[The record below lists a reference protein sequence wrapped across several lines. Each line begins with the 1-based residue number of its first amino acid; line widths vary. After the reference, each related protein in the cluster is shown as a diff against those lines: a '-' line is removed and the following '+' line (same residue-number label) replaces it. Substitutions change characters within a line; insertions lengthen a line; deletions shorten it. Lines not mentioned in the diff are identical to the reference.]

1 MKKLFSLLLTLLLI
15 SSCEDSIEVTT
26 TTNINES
33 ASVTILETNG
43 TAINF
48 NEVIEGDLNQ
58 LVSNFNSIND
68 ITIDSLTYTFANVTG
83 NENAVITSATLEINA
98 TTVAVI
104 SNINIAQEALNG
116 SVFEITDTAVLDQL
130 ETIFLNNS
138 SATIQLSG
146 MAISDEGDVNFDLEF
161 SMQLTAAL

>member
-1 MKKLFSLLLTLLLI
+1 MLTLLLI

-26 TTNINES
+26 TTNINEY

-68 ITIDSLTYTFANVTG
+68 ITIDSLSYTFANVTG
-83 NENAVITSATLEINA
+83 NENAVITSATIEINA

-138 SATIQLSG
+138 SVTIQLSG

-161 SMQLTAAL
+161 SMQLTAAF

>member
-1 MKKLFSLLLTLLLI
+1 MLTLLLI

-26 TTNINES
+26 TTNINET

-58 LVSNFNSIND
+58 LVSNFNSIDD
-68 ITIDSLTYTFANVTG
+68 ITIDSLSYTFANVTG
-83 NENAVITSATLEINA
+83 NENAVITSATIEINA

-138 SATIQLSG
+138 SVTIQLSG

-161 SMQLTAAL
+161 SMQLTAAF

>member
-1 MKKLFSLLLTLLLI
+1 MLTLLLI
-15 SSCEDSIEVTT
+15 SSCEDSIEFTT

-58 LVSNFNSIND
+58 VVSNFNSIND
-68 ITIDSLTYTFANVTG
+68 ITIDSLSYTFANVTG
-83 NENAVITSATLEINA
+83 NENAVITSATIEINA

-138 SATIQLSG
+138 SVTIQLSG

-161 SMQLTAAL
+161 SMQLTAAF

>member
-1 MKKLFSLLLTLLLI
+1 MKKLFPLLLTLLLI

-33 ASVTILETNG
+33 ASVTVLQTNG
-43 TAINF
+43 SAVSF
-48 NEVIEGDLNQ
+48 NEVIEGDLNL

-68 ITIDSLTYTFANVTG
+68 ITIDSLSYSFANAIG
-83 NENAVITSATLEINA
+83 NTNAIITSATLEINA

-104 SNINIAQEALNG
+104 SNINIAQEAANG
-116 SVFEITDTAVLDQL
+116 SVFQITDTAILDQL
-130 ETIFLNNS
+130 ETMFLNNS
-138 SATIQLSG
+138 SVSITLSG
-146 MAISDEGDVNFDLEF
+146 MAISDEGDVNFELEF

>member
-1 MKKLFSLLLTLLLI
+1 MKKLFPLLLTLLLI

-68 ITIDSLTYTFANVTG
+68 ITIDSLSYAFANVTG
-83 NENAVITSATLEINA
+83 NENAVITSVTIEINA

-138 SATIQLSG
+138 SVTIQLSG

-161 SMQLTAAL
+161 SMQLTAAF

>member
-1 MKKLFSLLLTLLLI
+1 MKKLFPLLLTLLLI

-68 ITIDSLTYTFANVTG
+68 ITIDSLSYTFANVTG
-83 NENAVITSATLEINA
+83 NENAVITSATIEINA
-98 TTVAVI
+98 TTVACV
-104 SNINIAQEALNG
+104 S
-116 SVFEITDTAVLDQL
+116 
-130 ETIFLNNS
+130 NS
-138 SATIQLSG
+138 SYFIHR
-146 MAISDEGDVNFDLEF
+146 NWRKN
-161 SMQLTAAL
+161 

>member
-1 MKKLFSLLLTLLLI
+1 MLTLLLI

-68 ITIDSLTYTFANVTG
+68 ITIDSLSYTFANVTG
-83 NENAVITSATLEINA
+83 NENAVITSATIEINA

-138 SATIQLSG
+138 SVTIQLTG
-146 MAISDEGDVNFDLEF
+146 MATSDEGDVNFDLEF
-161 SMQLTAAL
+161 SMQLTVAL

>member
-1 MKKLFSLLLTLLLI
+1 MLTLLLI

-26 TTNINES
+26 TTNIIES
-33 ASVTILETNG
+33 ASVTILETIV
-43 TAINF
+43 AALNF
-48 NEVIEGDLNQ
+48 SEVIEGDLNQ

-68 ITIDSLTYTFANVTG
+68 ITIDSLSYTFANVTG
-83 NENAVITSATLEINA
+83 NENAVITSATIEINA

-138 SATIQLSG
+138 SVTIQLSG

-161 SMQLTAAL
+161 SMQLTAAF

>member
-1 MKKLFSLLLTLLLI
+1 MKKLFPLLLTLLLI

-48 NEVIEGDLNQ
+48 NEVIEGDLTQ

-68 ITIDSLTYTFANVTG
+68 ITIDSLSYTFANVTG
-83 NENAVITSATLEINA
+83 NENAVITSATIEINA

-116 SVFEITDTAVLDQL
+116 SVFEITDTAVLAQL

-138 SATIQLSG
+138 SVTIQLSG

-161 SMQLTAAL
+161 SMQLTAAF

>member
-1 MKKLFSLLLTLLLI
+1 MKKLFPLLLTLLLI

-68 ITIDSLTYTFANVTG
+68 ITIDSLSYTFANVTG
-83 NENAVITSATLEINA
+83 NENAVITSATIEINA

-116 SVFEITDTAVLDQL
+116 SVFEITDTAVLAQL

-138 SATIQLSG
+138 SVTIQLSG

-161 SMQLTAAL
+161 SMQLTAAF

>member
-1 MKKLFSLLLTLLLI
+1 MKKLFPLLLTLLLI

-68 ITIDSLTYTFANVTG
+68 ITIDSLSYTFANVTG
-83 NENAVITSATLEINA
+83 NENAVITSATIEINA

-138 SATIQLSG
+138 SVTIQLSG
-146 MAISDEGDVNFDLEF
+146 MVISDEGDVNFDLEF
-161 SMQLTAAL
+161 SMQLTAAF

>member
-1 MKKLFSLLLTLLLI
+1 LLTLLLI

-68 ITIDSLTYTFANVTG
+68 ITIDSLSYTFANVTG
-83 NENAVITSATLEINA
+83 NENAVITSATIEINA

-138 SATIQLSG
+138 SVTIQLSG

-161 SMQLTAAL
+161 SMQLTAAF

>member
-1 MKKLFSLLLTLLLI
+1 LLTLLLI

-68 ITIDSLTYTFANVTG
+68 ITIDSLSYTFANVTG
-83 NENAVITSATLEINA
+83 NENAVITSATIEINA

-138 SATIQLSG
+138 SVTIQLSG

>member
-1 MKKLFSLLLTLLLI
+1 MKKLFPLLLTLLLI

-26 TTNINES
+26 TTNINET

-68 ITIDSLTYTFANVTG
+68 ITIDSLSYTFANVTG
-83 NENAVITSATLEINA
+83 NENAVITSATIEINA

-138 SATIQLSG
+138 SVTIQLSG

-161 SMQLTAAL
+161 SMQLTAAF

>member
-1 MKKLFSLLLTLLLI
+1 MKKLFPLLLTLLLI

-26 TTNINES
+26 TTNINET

-68 ITIDSLTYTFANVTG
+68 ITIDSLSYTFANVTG
-83 NENAVITSATLEINA
+83 NENAVITSATIEINA

-138 SATIQLSG
+138 SVTIQLSG

>member
-1 MKKLFSLLLTLLLI
+1 MKKLFPLLLTLLLI

-68 ITIDSLTYTFANVTG
+68 ITIDSLSYTFANVTG
-83 NENAVITSATLEINA
+83 NENAVITSATIEINA

-138 SATIQLSG
+138 SVTIQLSG

>member
-1 MKKLFSLLLTLLLI
+1 MKKLFPLLLTLLLI

-68 ITIDSLTYTFANVTG
+68 ITIDNLSYTFANVTG
-83 NENAVITSATLEINA
+83 NENAVITSATIEINA

-138 SATIQLSG
+138 SVTIQLSG

-161 SMQLTAAL
+161 SMQLTAAF

>member
-1 MKKLFSLLLTLLLI
+1 MKKLFPLLLTLLLI

-58 LVSNFNSIND
+58 LVSNFNSIDD
-68 ITIDSLTYTFANVTG
+68 ITIDSLSYTFANVTG
-83 NENAVITSATLEINA
+83 NENAVITSATIEINA

-116 SVFEITDTAVLDQL
+116 SVFEITDTAVLAQL

-138 SATIQLSG
+138 SVTIQLSG

-161 SMQLTAAL
+161 SMQLTAAF

>member
-1 MKKLFSLLLTLLLI
+1 MKKLFPLLLTLLLI
-15 SSCEDSIEVTT
+15 SSCEDSIEFTT

-58 LVSNFNSIND
+58 VVSNFNSIND
-68 ITIDSLTYTFANVTG
+68 ITIDSLSYTFANVTG
-83 NENAVITSATLEINA
+83 NENAVITSATIEINA

-116 SVFEITDTAVLDQL
+116 SVFEITDPTVLAQL

-138 SATIQLSG
+138 SVTIQLTG
-146 MAISDEGDVNFDLEF
+146 MATSDEGDVNFDLEF
-161 SMQLTAAL
+161 SMQLTVAL

>member
-1 MKKLFSLLLTLLLI
+1 MLTLLLI

-68 ITIDSLTYTFANVTG
+68 ITIDSLSYTFANVTG
-83 NENAVITSATLEINA
+83 NENAVITSATIEINA

-138 SATIQLSG
+138 SVTIQLSG

>member
-1 MKKLFSLLLTLLLI
+1 MLTLLLI

-68 ITIDSLTYTFANVTG
+68 ITIDSIKNHPTINKRPPKGVT
-83 NENAVITSATLEINA
+83 NQILFTEIP
-98 TTVAVI
+98 
-104 SNINIAQEALNG
+104 
-116 SVFEITDTAVLDQL
+116 
-130 ETIFLNNS
+130 
-138 SATIQLSG
+138 
-146 MAISDEGDVNFDLEF
+146 AI
-161 SMQLTAAL
+161 

>member
-1 MKKLFSLLLTLLLI
+1 MKKLFPLLVTLLLI

-26 TTNINES
+26 TTTINETVNV
-33 ASVTILETNG
+33 AILQTNG
-43 TAINF
+43 AALNF
-48 NEVIEGDLNQ
+48 SEVITEDLNQ
-58 LVSNFNSIND
+58 VVSNFNSIND
-68 ITIDSLTYTFANVTG
+68 ITIDSLSYTFANVTG
-83 NENAVITSATLEINA
+83 NENAVITSATIEINA

-138 SATIQLSG
+138 SVTIQLSG

>member
-1 MKKLFSLLLTLLLI
+1 MKKLFPLLLTLLLI

-68 ITIDSLTYTFANVTG
+68 ITIDSLSYTFANVTG
-83 NENAVITSATLEINA
+83 NENAVITSATIEINA

-138 SATIQLSG
+138 SVTIQLSG

-161 SMQLTAAL
+161 SMQLTAAF

>member
-1 MKKLFSLLLTLLLI
+1 MLTLLLI

-26 TTNINES
+26 TTNINET

-68 ITIDSLTYTFANVTG
+68 ITIDSLSYTFANVTG
-83 NENAVITSATLEINA
+83 NENAVITSATIEINA

-138 SATIQLSG
+138 SVTIQLSG

-161 SMQLTAAL
+161 SMQLTAAF

>member
-1 MKKLFSLLLTLLLI
+1 MKKLFPLLLTLLLI

-68 ITIDSLTYTFANVTG
+68 ITIDSLSYTFANVTG
-83 NENAVITSATLEINA
+83 NENAVITSATIEINA

-138 SATIQLSG
+138 SVTIQLTG

-161 SMQLTAAL
+161 SMQLTAAF

>member
-1 MKKLFSLLLTLLLI
+1 M
-15 SSCEDSIEVTT
+15 
-26 TTNINES
+26 
-33 ASVTILETNG
+33 
-43 TAINF
+43 
-48 NEVIEGDLNQ
+48 
-58 LVSNFNSIND
+58 
-68 ITIDSLTYTFANVTG
+68 
-83 NENAVITSATLEINA
+83 ITSATIEINA

-138 SATIQLSG
+138 SVTIQLSG

>member
-1 MKKLFSLLLTLLLI
+1 MLTLLLI

-68 ITIDSLTYTFANVTG
+68 ITIDSLSYTFANVTG
-83 NENAVITSATLEINA
+83 NENAVITSATIEINA

-116 SVFEITDTAVLDQL
+116 SVFEITDTAVLAQL

-138 SATIQLSG
+138 SVTIQLSG

>member
-1 MKKLFSLLLTLLLI
+1 MLTLLLI

-68 ITIDSLTYTFANVTG
+68 ITIDSLSYAFANVTG
-83 NENAVITSATLEINA
+83 NENAVITSVTIEINA

>member
-1 MKKLFSLLLTLLLI
+1 MLTLLLI

-33 ASVTILETNG
+33 SSVTILETNG

-68 ITIDSLTYTFANVTG
+68 ITIDSLSYTFANVTG
-83 NENAVITSATLEINA
+83 NENAVITSATIEINA

-138 SATIQLSG
+138 SVTIQLSG

-161 SMQLTAAL
+161 SMQLTAAF

>member
-1 MKKLFSLLLTLLLI
+1 MLTLLLI

-68 ITIDSLTYTFANVTG
+68 ITIDSLIYTFANVTG
-83 NENAVITSATLEINA
+83 NENAVITSATIEINA

-138 SATIQLSG
+138 SVTIQLSG

-161 SMQLTAAL
+161 SMQLTAAF

>member
-1 MKKLFSLLLTLLLI
+1 MKKLFPLLLTLLLI

-26 TTNINES
+26 TNNINES

-68 ITIDSLTYTFANVTG
+68 ITIDSLSYTFANVTG
-83 NENAVITSATLEINA
+83 NENAVITSATIEINA

-138 SATIQLSG
+138 SVTIQLSG

-161 SMQLTAAL
+161 SMQLTAAF

>member
-1 MKKLFSLLLTLLLI
+1 MKKLFPLLLTLLLI

-26 TTNINES
+26 TTNINET

-58 LVSNFNSIND
+58 LVSNFNRIND
-68 ITIDSLTYTFANVTG
+68 ITIDSLSYTFANVTG
-83 NENAVITSATLEINA
+83 NENAVITSATIEINA

-116 SVFEITDTAVLDQL
+116 SVFEITDTAVLAQL

-138 SATIQLSG
+138 SVTIQLSG

-161 SMQLTAAL
+161 SMQLTAAF

>member
-1 MKKLFSLLLTLLLI
+1 MLTLLLI

-68 ITIDSLTYTFANVTG
+68 ITIDSLSYTFANVTG
-83 NENAVITSATLEINA
+83 NENAVITSATIEINA

-116 SVFEITDTAVLDQL
+116 SVFEITDPTVLAQL

-138 SATIQLSG
+138 SVTIQLTG
-146 MAISDEGDVNFDLEF
+146 MATSDEGDVNFDLEF
-161 SMQLTAAL
+161 SMQLTVAL

>member
-1 MKKLFSLLLTLLLI
+1 MKKLFPLLLTLLLI

-68 ITIDSLTYTFANVTG
+68 ITIDSLIYTFANVTG
-83 NENAVITSATLEINA
+83 NENAVITSATIEINA

-138 SATIQLSG
+138 SVTIQLSG

-161 SMQLTAAL
+161 SMQLTAAF

>member
-1 MKKLFSLLLTLLLI
+1 MKKLFPLLLTLLLI

-68 ITIDSLTYTFANVTG
+68 ITIDSLSYTFANVTG
-83 NENAVITSATLEINA
+83 NENAVITSATIEINA

-138 SATIQLSG
+138 SVTVQLSG

-161 SMQLTAAL
+161 SMQLTAAF

>member
-1 MKKLFSLLLTLLLI
+1 MLTLLLI

-26 TTNINES
+26 TTNINET

-68 ITIDSLTYTFANVTG
+68 ITIDSLSYTFANVTG
-83 NENAVITSATLEINA
+83 NENAVITSATIEINA

-138 SATIQLSG
+138 SVTIQLSG